1 MDLYQDLKTKCE
13 AVEVEVSSIQAS
25 VDAMVA

>member
-13 AVEVEVSSIQAS
+13 AVEVEVSIVYKQ
-25 VDAMVA
+25 VLMPW